1 MSTSEYERST
11 KMVRFDQ
18 LSMAMTEAL
27 AEHSASRQLVLADDM
42 PAWLTHNVNRPSTS
56 ILGKLFGSADATDD
70 DAEHSEHD
78 VLVVLHTTH
87 LVVVTT
93 GQNRDTEALSVPLAQ
108 ASVRVGGALED
119 SFSAVED
126 SGVTVG
132 GFPEGHGQAETFY
145 IGLGPEPAGAE
156 CAEAIRA
163 AITDAKNP

>member
-11 KMVRFDQ
+11 QMVRFDQ

-27 AEHSASRQLVLADDM
+27 AKHAESQQLVLADDM
-42 PAWLTHNVNRPSTS
+42 PAWLTHSVNRPSTS
-56 ILGKLFGSADATDD
+56 WLGKLFGRRTNTTDKD
-70 DAEHSEHD
+70 TEHD

-87 LVVVTT
+87 MVVVTSGRKRGT
-93 GQNRDTEALSVPLAQ
+93 DAISVPLAQ

-132 GFPEGHGQAETFY
+132 GFPGAHGQAGTFY

>member
-1 MSTSEYERST
+1 MSTSEHERST

-18 LSMAMTEAL
+18 LSMAMTQAL

-42 PAWLTHNVNRPSTS
+42 PAWLTHSVNRPSTS
-56 ILGKLFGSADATDD
+56 ILGKLFGSSSDTTDED
-70 DAEHSEHD
+70 TEQD
-78 VLVVLHTTH
+78 VLVVLHPTH
-87 LVVVTT
+87 MVVVTA
-93 GQNRDTEALSVPLAQ
+93 GENRDTTARSVPLAQ

-126 SGVTVG
+126 SGVTIG
-132 GFPEGHGQAETFY
+132 GFPGNHGQPGTFY

>member
-1 MSTSEYERST
+1 MSAEHERST

-18 LSMAMTEAL
+18 LSMTMTEAL
-27 AEHSASRQLVLADDM
+27 AEHSASRQLALADDM
-42 PAWLTHNVNRPSTS
+42 PAWLTHSVNRPSTS
-56 ILGKLFGSADATDD
+56 ILGKLFGAGATEED
-70 DAEHSEHD
+70 SEQD
-78 VLVVLHTTH
+78 VLVVLHPTH
-87 LVVVTT
+87 MLVVTAGENQGTT
-93 GQNRDTEALSVPLAQ
+93 ALSVPLTQ

-126 SGVTVG
+126 SGVTIG
-132 GFPEGHGQAETFY
+132 GFPGDDGQLDTFY